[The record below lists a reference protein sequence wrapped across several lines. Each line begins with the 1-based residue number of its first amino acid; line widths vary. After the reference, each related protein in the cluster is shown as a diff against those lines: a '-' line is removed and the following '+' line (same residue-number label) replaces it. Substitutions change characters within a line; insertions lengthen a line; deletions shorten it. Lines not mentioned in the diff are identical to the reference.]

1 MQRIVLMCIG
11 LYNRQ
16 IRFILVIYTIIFIYR
31 SRQCMCSVQAFRK
44 CQLSELA
51 CSMLP
56 NKAKGHNR
64 QKSGAWMFDLW
75 RKIIKVTSDGWY
87 FPKVCH
93 SCYHVILVFISLS
106 KYKNILCPFICQLN
120 IRCRKHVTLHCP
132 PLFDYTLI
140 WEMFYSL
147 MQCSMIITLCKNV
160 TTINL

>member
-1 MQRIVLMCIG
+1 MQKIVLKCIG

-56 NKAKGHNR
+56 NKAKGHIR

-87 FPKVCH
+87 FPKVIFAIML
-93 SCYHVILVFISLS
+93 Y
-106 KYKNILCPFICQLN
+106 LCSFLYQSIK
-120 IRCRKHVTLHCP
+120 IYYA
-132 PLFDYTLI
+132 PLFVSWTYDVENMLLYIAHLYVTIYTLI

-160 TTINL
+160 RTINL